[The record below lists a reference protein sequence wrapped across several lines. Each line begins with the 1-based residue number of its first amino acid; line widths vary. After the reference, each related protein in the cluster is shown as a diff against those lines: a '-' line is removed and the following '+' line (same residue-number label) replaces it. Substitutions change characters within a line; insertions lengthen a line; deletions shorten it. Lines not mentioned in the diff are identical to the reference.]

1 MKVLITPRSFG
12 KNSDE
17 AFRRLEEG
25 GFEIIRKAD
34 GSIYTEEEMKAAV
47 EDADAVIVAAGPLA
61 SDALA
66 ETIRKLTGEA
76 GLSFYDAAAPIITIW
91 ASDRIP

>member
-47 EDADAVIVAAGPLA
+47 EDADAVIVGVDPMNA
-61 SDALA
+61 DV
-66 ETIRKLTGEA
+66 
-76 GLSFYDAAAPIITIW
+76 LSCCLLYTSF
-91 ASDRIP
+91 R